1 MMKTYDIIGI
11 PLVDL
16 RARFI
21 VPSDFGG
28 EVVYETSIT
37 EWGRS
42 SFSVQHKVCRPDGA
56 LGLEIFEKRVWVRRV
71 SDDPVKLQSAPIP
84 EEVKKRFRVP
94 VTATSS

>member
-1 MMKTYDIIGI
+1 MLKTYDIIGI

-21 VPSDFGG
+21 VPSDYGD

-42 SFSVQHKVCRPDGA
+42 SFSVQHKVYRPDGS
-56 LGLEIFEKRVWVRRV
+56 LGLEILEKRVWVRRI
-71 SDDPVKLQSAPIP
+71 SGDPVKFQSEPIP
-84 EEVKKRFRVP
+84 EDVKKRFRDP
-94 VTATSS
+94 PGLD